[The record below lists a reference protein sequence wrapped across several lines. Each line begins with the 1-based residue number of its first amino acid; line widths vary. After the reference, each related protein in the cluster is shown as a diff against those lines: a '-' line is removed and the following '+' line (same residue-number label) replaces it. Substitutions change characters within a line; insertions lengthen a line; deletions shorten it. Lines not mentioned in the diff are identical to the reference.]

1 MALYI
6 RDDVVNGLADRLA
19 RLTGASKTEA
29 VRMALESQIAALKHP
44 VGLRARL
51 GRVRALALAAGLR
64 PDGADDKVLMDE
76 LSGGI

>member
-1 MALYI
+1 
-6 RDDVVNGLADRLA
+6 
-19 RLTGASKTEA
+19 
-29 VRMALESQIAALKHP
+29 MALELQIAALKHP